1 MYSTDEPV
9 ILENFLRHCAKGS
22 YNNIKVL
29 RFIPNFILQTGSS
42 INKSKDNKPADP
54 NNKPTGISH
63 GKFLEHRK
71 IKKGT
76 LFTINNPDQADRCG
90 CQFFFLLSE
99 DHLDSLANGD
109 YTAIGEIIDGFESIE
124 KLASEITTV
133 SHPSGKP
140 TGKWKQ
146 SNWLESIEIH
156 NNPLV

>member
-71 IKKGT
+71 IKKERCLQSIIQTKQIDVVVSFSSYCQKIIWIHWVMVIT
-76 LFTINNPDQADRCG
+76 LP
-90 CQFFFLLSE
+90 
-99 DHLDSLANGD
+99 
-109 YTAIGEIIDGFESIE
+109 
-124 KLASEITTV
+124 
-133 SHPSGKP
+133 
-140 TGKWKQ
+140 
-146 SNWLESIEIH
+146 
-156 NNPLV
+156 